1 MNVQLCN
8 PFKKIFVIFFFISL
22 LFSVG
27 ESQAQTFTI
36 TPTGPNTFS
45 IQMSNVYAWEIQEL
59 VSNNWTR
66 INFGGSPP
74 PILNYTRP
82 PGTYYFRLY
91 NCYNIQNGCST
102 SSSKSITIAP
112 LTLSPPTLS
121 VTGVENTASNI
132 DTNGVYSFTWSS
144 ITGADNYALEADG
157 GAIYY
162 GPGVTHP
169 LSNVGFGSHTFRVKA
184 CRDNAT
190 VCSAWSN
197 SITIT
202 TQYPQPSI
210 PSGPSF
216 SGLENA
222 TTKTDNDGVFTISWG
237 ASTWVETY
245 LLQRNGID
253 WYWGPDTTYPV
264 TGLQPGVYTYQV
276 KACRDWAT
284 NCSAYTAPVTITVAA
299 PTPSSSSRSSSSVA
313 VTSSSSSRSSSL
325 IAITSASSS
334 VALTS
339 SSRSSSS
346 TPLTSSSSSS
356 RSSSSISS
364 SAISIQP
371 KTTRYTYDAL
381 GRLTFVEDSQNG
393 NRDYDYDAVGNRLL
407 VSTAVS
413 SDTTAEPNVLL
424 PAPTNL
430 YKSQIY
436 SCAWK
441 ATWNPVTGA
450 AKYLVKDTNGAS
462 QWVTTTEAVVACPV
476 GNASGNMPQSVQ
488 ACTANNVCGSKA
500 NF

>member
-1 MNVQLCN
+1 MNIKLCN
-8 PFKKIFVIFFFISL
+8 PFQISRFFLWLLIPL
-22 LFSVG
+22 LFAMSDAK
-27 ESQAQTFTI
+27 AQTFNI

-45 IQMSNVYAWEIQEL
+45 IQVSNVYAWEIQEL

-66 INFGGSPP
+66 IDFGGGSP

-91 NCYNIQNGCST
+91 NCYNIQGGCST
-102 SSSKSITIAP
+102 SSSKSITIVP
-112 LTLSPPTLS
+112 LTLSAPTLN
-121 VTGVENTASNI
+121 VTGIENTASNI
-132 DTNGVYSFTWSS
+132 DTNGVYSFTWNSV
-144 ITGADNYALEADG
+144 TGADNYALEADG

-162 GPGVTHP
+162 GSGVTHA
-169 LSNVGFGSHTFRVKA
+169 LSNVGFGPHTFRVKA

-190 VCSAWSN
+190 VCSGWSN

-202 TQYPQPSI
+202 TQYPQPSL

-222 TTKTDNDGVFTISWG
+222 STKTDNDGVFTISWG
-237 ASTWVETY
+237 ESTWVENY

-253 WYWGPDTTYPV
+253 WYWGPNRSFSV
-264 TGLQPGVYTYQV
+264 SGLQPGVYTYQV

-284 NCSAYTAPVTITVAA
+284 NCSSYTASQTITVVA

-313 VTSSSSSRSSSL
+313 
-325 IAITSASSS
+325 
-334 VALTS
+334 LTS

-346 TPLTSSSSSS
+346 IAMISTSSS
-356 RSSSSISS
+356 RSSSSTAIISTSSSRSSSSVALASSSPSSS
-364 SAISIQP
+364 SASIQP
-371 KTTRYTYDAL
+371 KTVRYTYDAL
-381 GRLTFVEDSQNG
+381 GRLTFVDDSQNG
-393 NRDYDYDAVGNRLL
+393 NRDYDYDAAGNRLL
-407 VSTAVS
+407 VSTAVAN
-413 SDTTAEPNVLL
+413 DTAAEPNVLL

-441 ATWNPVTGA
+441 ATWNLVTGA
-450 AKYLVKDTNGAS
+450 AKYLVKDTSGAS

-476 GNASGNMPQSVQ
+476 GNSSGNMPQSVQ
-488 ACTANNVCGSKA
+488 ACTANNVCGPQA